1 MPAQSTLTAT
11 DIFRYILDHPNEQ
24 VIIKHN
30 KYNQYVIE
38 LEDGLYM
45 IPTKEALK
53 YIKIMKS
60 LDKYKNSRISNLNK

>member
-1 MPAQSTLTAT
+1 MPEQQMLTAANV
-11 DIFRYILDHPNEQ
+11 FKYIQDNPDKQ

-45 IPTKEALK
+45 ISTKEALK
-53 YIKIMKS
+53 YIKIMRA
-60 LDKYKNSRISNLNK
+60 LDKFKNSRISNLNK